1 VHGAAPTALGI
12 LIAIDSQPCRAGLKF
27 GSRPSGPWRFEGS
40 AVPSGS
46 HADTG
51 ARTCSHLSSCPFMAF
66 CLAPE
71 PAKAPNGQSAWLY
84 SDVLSFVPLHLPGK
98 EVAHPPGGPKLN

>member
-1 VHGAAPTALGI
+1 MGPRLRR
-12 LIAIDSQPCRAGLKF
+12 L
-27 GSRPSGPWRFEGS
+27 GSRRDRFPALPGWADLAVGPPGLGDSRDSLCLRVLTQTLGPIL
-40 AVPSGS
+40 VPALPGWPF
-46 HADTG
+46 G
-51 ARTCSHLSSCPFMAF
+51 AFH
-66 CLAPE
+66 LAPE